1 MSPLITLFILLA
13 YFGVLILLSW
23 YTSKNADE
31 KSFYT
36 GNKESPW
43 FLVAFGMIGASLSGV
58 TFLSVPGA
66 VANSHF
72 GYFQVVLGYM
82 VGYVIIARVLLP
94 LYYRLN
100 LTSIYTYL
108 EGRYGT
114 MAYKTGAA
122 YFLLSRIIGASF
134 RLFLIAGVLHLAIF
148 QNLIDGRELPYWF
161 TVAVTIALIFAYT
174 AKSGIKTVVYTDAL
188 QTFFLL
194 ASVVLT
200 IIFIV
205 NKLDWTWS
213 ETLIN
218 LSNDP
223 NTQIFHFEGN
233 GGNVFWKQFL
243 GGAFIALAMT
253 GLDQDMMQ
261 KNLSISN
268 VKSAQKNIYVQ
279 MAMFLVVNI
288 VFLSLGAL
296 LYQYAAAFNITDFS
310 KPDELFTSIAMRH
323 SIPVVGAFFIIGLVA
338 AAYSSADSA
347 LTALTTSYCV
357 DFLGFERN
365 GRGTDKKVR
374 RKVHITFAVIIFFTI
389 LIFKELNNDSVIVA
403 LFKVAGFTY
412 GPLLGL
418 FSFGI
423 LTNRKVDDKYIL
435 PITLV
440 AILCTAGYYFGL
452 PYLIKD
458 FKAGFELIIINGLL
472 TFAMLY
478 FISVSTPQTNSEI
491 ENTEKHKI

>member
-1 MSPLITLFILLA
+1 MNPVTTLAILII
-13 YFGVLILLSW
+13 YFLILILVSW
-23 YTSKNADE
+23 VTSKDSDDS
-31 KSFYT
+31 SFYT
-36 GNKESPW
+36 GNKKSPW

-82 VGYVIIARVLLP
+82 VGYIIIARVLLP

-108 EGRYGT
+108 EGRYGN

-134 RLFLIAGVLHLAIF
+134 RLFLIAGLLHIAIF
-148 QNLIDGRELPYWF
+148 GQFNMPYWS
-161 TVAVTIALIFAYT
+161 TVAITIALIFAYT
-174 AKSGIKTVVYTDAL
+174 SKSGIKTVVYTDAL
-188 QTFFLL
+188 QTFFLIT
-194 ASVVLT
+194 SVILT
-200 IIFIV
+200 IVFIV
-205 NKLDWTWS
+205 NTLGWTWS
-213 ETLIN
+213 ETFTN
-218 LSNDP
+218 LVNDP

-296 LYQYAAAFNITDFS
+296 LYQFAAVYNITDFT

-323 SIPVVGAFFIIGLVA
+323 SVPVVAAFFIIGLVA

-347 LTALTTSYCV
+347 LTALTTSFCV

-365 GRGTDKKVR
+365 GKATNKKTR
-374 RKVHITFAVIIFFTI
+374 RLVHIGFAVILFLTI
-389 LIFKELNNDSVIVA
+389 LLFKEWNNDSVIVE

-418 FSFGI
+418 FAFGI
-423 LTNRKVDDKYIL
+423 LTKRKVNDDYVL
-435 PITLV
+435 PISLI
-440 AILCTAGYYFGL
+440 AILCTAAYYFGL
-452 PYLIKD
+452 PFVIKD
-458 FKAGFELIIINGLL
+458 FKAGFEVIIINGLI
-472 TFAMLY
+472 TFVLLAIASD
-478 FISVSTPQTNSEI
+478 FTPQHKTEI
-491 ENTEKHKI
+491 NNTGKE

>member
-1 MSPLITLFILLA
+1 MRPEVTLTILMA
-13 YFGVLILLSW
+13 YFAMLILVSW
-23 YTSKNADE
+23 YTSKDADDS
-31 KSFYT
+31 SFYT
-36 GNKESPW
+36 GNKKSPW

-66 VANSHF
+66 VATSHF

-82 VGYVIIARVLLP
+82 VGYLIIAQVLLP
-94 LYYRLN
+94 LYYKLS

-114 MAYKTGAA
+114 WAYKTGAA
-122 YFLLSRIIGASF
+122 YFLVSRVIGASF

-148 QNLIDGRELPYWF
+148 DPFGLPYWV

-188 QTFFLL
+188 QTFFLI

-205 NKLDWTWS
+205 NKMEWTWS
-213 ETLIN
+213 ETITN
-218 LSNDP
+218 LVNDP
-223 NTQIFHFEGN
+223 NTKIFHFEGN
-233 GGNVFWKQFL
+233 GSNVFWKQFL

-279 MAMFLVVNI
+279 MVMFLIVNLI
-288 VFLSLGAL
+288 FLSLGAL

-310 KPDELFTSIAMRH
+310 KADQLFTSIAMKH
-323 SIPVVGAFFIIGLVA
+323 SVPWVAALFIIGLVA

-347 LTALTTSYCV
+347 LTALTTSFCV
-357 DFLGFERN
+357 DFLGYERN
-365 GRGTDKKVR
+365 GKATNKKIR
-374 RKVHITFAVIIFFTI
+374 RYVHIGFAVLIFSTI
-389 LIFKELNNDSVIVA
+389 LIFKEWNNDSVINQ
-403 LFKVAGFTY
+403 LFTAAGFTY

-418 FSFGI
+418 FAFGI
-423 LTNRKVDDKYIL
+423 LTTRKVNDLFIL
-435 PITLV
+435 PISLI

-452 PYLIKD
+452 PYVIKD
-458 FKAGFELIIINGLL
+458 FKAGFEVIIINGCI
-472 TFAMLY
+472 TFALLAT
-478 FISVSTPQTNSEI
+478 VSLFTSQNEIQTN
-491 ENTEKHKI
+491 TE

>member
-1 MSPLITLFILLA
+1 MNPLITLFILLA
-13 YFGVLILLSW
+13 YFGVLILVSW
-23 YTSKNADE
+23 ITSKDSDDQ
-31 KSFYT
+31 SFYS
-36 GNKESPW
+36 GNKKSPW

-82 VGYVIIARVLLP
+82 VGYIIIARVLLP
-94 LYYRLN
+94 LYYKLN
-100 LTSIYTYL
+100 VTSIYSYL
-108 EGRYGT
+108 ETRYGFW
-114 MAYKTGAA
+114 AYKTGAA

-148 QNLIDGRELPYWF
+148 DNFGMPYWS
-161 TVAVTIALIFAYT
+161 TVAITIALIFAYT

-200 IIFIV
+200 ILFIV

-213 ETLIN
+213 ETVTNLI
-218 LSNDP
+218 NDP
-223 NTQIFHFEGN
+223 NTQIFHFKGN

-268 VKSAQKNIYVQ
+268 VKNAQKNIYVQ

-347 LTALTTSYCV
+347 LTALTTSFCI

-365 GRGTDKKVR
+365 GKETNKSVR
-374 RKVHITFAVIIFFTI
+374 RQVHIAFAVIIFFTI
-389 LIFKELNNDSVIVA
+389 LLFKVLNNDSVINE
-403 LFKVAGFTY
+403 LFRVAGFTY

-423 LTNRKVDDKYIL
+423 LTKRKVNDSLIL
-435 PITLV
+435 PISLV
-440 AILCTAGYYFGL
+440 SILCTAGYYFGL
-452 PYLIKD
+452 PYIIKD
-458 FKAGFELIIINGLL
+458 FKAGFELIIVNGLITFVLLALVSL
-472 TFAMLY
+472 T
-478 FISVSTPQTNSEI
+478 TPQNEINSEI
-491 ENTEKHKI
+491 NNIGTE